1 MTSAHADERGI
12 VASWLIK
19 VVVGIAVAGLVFV
32 EGGSI
37 LFTRLK
43 VQDTAES
50 GANAGISYLTANPGQ
65 CTAAGEIGIQAVND
79 KDPTVKVVEYA
90 CLPDGRFRITVQK
103 RASTIL
109 VGRISATEDWAL
121 ARSTASARPAV
132 PGV

>member
-1 MTSAHADERGI
+1 MTSLHADERGI

-19 VVVGIAVAGLVFV
+19 VVVGIALVGLVFV

-37 LFTRLK
+37 IFTRLK

-50 GANAGISYLTANPGQ
+50 GANAGIGYLSANPDQ
-65 CTAAGEIGIQAVND
+65 CTAAGEIGIQAVLD
-79 KDPTVKVVEYA
+79 KDPTVKILEYA

-109 VGRISATEDWAL
+109 VGRISATRDWAL

>member
-1 MTSAHADERGI
+1 MTSLHTDERGI
-12 VASWLIK
+12 VASWLVK
-19 VVVGIAVAGLVFV
+19 VVLGIAVVGLVFV
-32 EGGSI
+32 EGGSVI
-37 LFTRLK
+37 FTKLK

-50 GANAGISYLTANPGQ
+50 GANAGVTHLSTNPGE
-65 CTAAGEIGIQAVND
+65 CTAAGEMGIQAVHD
-79 KDPTVKVVEYA
+79 KDPTMKVVEYA

-109 VGRISATEDWAL
+109 VGRISATREWAV

>member
-1 MTSAHADERGI
+1 MTSFHADERGI

-19 VVVGIAVAGLVFV
+19 VVVGIALVGLVFV

-37 LFTRLK
+37 IFTKLK

-50 GANAGISYLTANPGQ
+50 GANAGITYLTANPGE
-65 CTAAGEIGIQAVND
+65 CTAAGELGIQAVLD
-79 KDPTVKVVEYA
+79 KDPRVKVLEYA
-90 CLPDGRFRITVQK
+90 CLPDGQFRITVQK
-103 RASTIL
+103 RAATIL
-109 VGRISATEDWAL
+109 VGRISATKDWAL